1 LSNLPFAG
9 IEGLMALLLSAFF
22 GRPEQW
28 RDLFAAEM
36 PELDLRIWPDIG
48 NSADIEIAAVANPPP
63 GRLRALPNLRLV
75 VSLLAGAETLLADRD
90 LPDVPIV
97 RAGHPNG
104 DPMMNEA
111 ALLHVLRHH
120 RHLPAYML
128 AQQRC
133 EWISLPRLRAQERK
147 VGVMGLG
154 AIGFAAAKALVQHGF
169 KVAGW
174 VRSSRRAD
182 GIEIFH
188 GREQLPSFLARS
200 EIVVNFLPLT
210 PETRGI
216 FDTGALAQ
224 LPKGAAIVNL
234 GRGTHVVE
242 ADLIAALDAD
252 HLAAATLD
260 VFPVEPLPKDSPLWR
275 HPKITIIPHA
285 SRRIEPRDLVP
296 HVCDAIRRHRG
307 GAPLEHLIDRVRGY

>member
-1 LSNLPFAG
+1 LVELFAD

-22 GRPEQW
+22 GKPEHW
-28 RDLFAAEM
+28 RELFTEEM
-36 PELDLRIWPDIG
+36 PELELRIWPDAG
-48 NSADIEIAAVANPPP
+48 NPADIEIAAVASPAP
-63 GRLRALPNLRLV
+63 GSLKAFPNLRLL
-75 VSLLAGAETLLADRD
+75 VSLLAGAETLLADRE

-97 RAGHPNG
+97 RAADPNG

-111 ALLHVLRHH
+111 ALLRVLRHH
-120 RHLPAYML
+120 RHLPAYLL
-128 AQQRC
+128 AQRRG
-133 EWISLPRLRAQERK
+133 EWISLPRLRAQERR

-154 AIGFAAAKALVQHGF
+154 AIGFAAARTLARHGF
-169 KVAGW
+169 NVAGW
-174 VRSSRRAD
+174 VRSPRAAD

-188 GREQLPSFLARS
+188 GREQLPGFLARS

-216 FDTGALAQ
+216 LDAAAFTQ
-224 LPKGAAIVNL
+224 LPRGAAIVNL

-252 HLAAATLD
+252 HLAGATLD

-296 HVCDAIRRHRG
+296 RVCEAIRRFHS
-307 GAPLEHLIDRVRGY
+307 GAPLRHLIDRARGY